1 MNSAPSRLTM
11 TIPLT
16 RSNFASAEEVSQSQ
30 SDPSLKRQIYL
41 HTLAIQVVDCYCRCL
56 GVNTESEKSERWDAI
71 HANFYGALDLRLAT
85 GERLECCP
93 ILPGQ
98 EACQVPPEVRS
109 IAAGYLLVEID
120 EAAKIGTILGF
131 TRQLEN
137 HRLDRS
143 TIESLED
150 FIDFSQ
156 KYSLS
161 PKEYLEQLFSQEWQA
176 PMEILVPSY
185 RRNTIR
191 QTDEPNKVRKAQKIV
206 LGDRPLVIILH
217 LTWQTPDDIDIY
229 ARIHPLD
236 AIKSLPEGLYLA
248 LLDKDGKVLTE
259 KVAAPG
265 DNCLQIRER
274 LPRGHQ
280 CLWQITS
287 DRQTT
292 IKKLG
297 FPE

>member
-1 MNSAPSRLTM
+1 MNSTPSRLTM

-30 SDPSLKRQIYL
+30 SDPSLKRQVYL
-41 HTLAIQVVDCYCRCL
+41 HTLAIQVVDCYCHCL
-56 GVNTESEKSERWDAI
+56 GVNTELEKSVRWGGRSPD
-71 HANFYGALDLRLAT
+71 FYDLRLAT

-93 ILPGQ
+93 VLPSQ
-98 EACQVPPEVRS
+98 EACQVPLEERS
-109 IAAGYLLVEID
+109 SPAGYLLVEID

-131 TRQLEN
+131 SRQLEN

-156 KYSLS
+156 RYSLS
-161 PKEYLEQLFSQEWQA
+161 PKEYLEQLFSQEWDT

-191 QTDEPNKVRKAQKIV
+191 QTEEPNKVRKAQKIV
-206 LGDRPLVIILH
+206 LDDRHLGIILH
-217 LTWQTPDDIDIY
+217 LTWKTPDDIDIY

-236 AIKSLPEGLYLA
+236 IIKSLPVGLHLA
-248 LLDKDGKVLTE
+248 LLDRDGKVLTE

-265 DNCLQIRER
+265 DNCLQIREH
-274 LPRGHQ
+274 LPRGHR
-280 CLWQITS
+280 CLLQIAG